1 MLKAL
6 GDQFEAASKRYAA
19 ANEVERDPDWFVL
32 KMHEEI
38 GELTQVWNK
47 LTNRGRK
54 HGRSEEELKLALADE
69 TADLLG
75 HVLLFAHQ
83 NGLDLSA
90 AIERKW
96 RFRLEAPSDNSADQA

>member
-1 MLKAL
+1 MLRDL
-6 GDQFEAASKRYAA
+6 QRRFEAASAGYAA
-19 ANEVERDPDWFVL
+19 ANGLTRDPDWFVL

-47 LTNRGRK
+47 LSGRGRR
-54 HGRSEEELKLALADE
+54 HGRSEAELRASLADE

-75 HVLLFAHQ
+75 HVLLFAEQ
-83 NGLDLSA
+83 NGLDLAA

-96 RFRLEAPSDNSADQA
+96 RFRPDGA